1 VPGTQVSSVSTPYI
15 TSSCGQLGSLSL
27 NNTNNIMDTK
37 GVLFALLTLCLFL
50 LVIALFVIFAILRD
64 PEGIP
69 NSDPRGN
76 FTNGTAQSSWFDE
89 LANGLA

>member
-1 VPGTQVSSVSTPYI
+1 
-15 TSSCGQLGSLSL
+15 
-27 NNTNNIMDTK
+27 MDTK
-37 GVLFALLTLCLFL
+37 GCLFALLTLCLFL
-50 LVIALFVIFAILRD
+50 LVIALFVIFAILRN
-64 PEGIP
+64 PEEIP